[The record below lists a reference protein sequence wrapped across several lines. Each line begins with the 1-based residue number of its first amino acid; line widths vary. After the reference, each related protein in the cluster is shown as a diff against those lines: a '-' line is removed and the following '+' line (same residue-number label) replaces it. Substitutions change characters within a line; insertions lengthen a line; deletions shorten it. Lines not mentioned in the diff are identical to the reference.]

1 MIDRVKVILQCP
13 VSAAGVPALSRKRP
27 LVLSPFLGETVLAH
41 TLAGLSGEGA
51 KHICLQAGERTAE
64 VLRAV
69 GGGEIWGLKITGPDE
84 REFAGARR
92 FVLDSLPQAP
102 GLPLWT
108 SYSHWFD
115 AQMALLERMARQRVG
130 MRELSPG
137 VYVGLRTRLAPDARL
152 TGPLWI
158 GDNVF
163 IGPGAVVGPRAVVE
177 DDSYL
182 DDGSEVVES
191 IVGPATYA
199 GSFTE
204 LRRSFAWGRE
214 LLQLDTGSL
223 TEVQDRFL
231 LSDATP
237 PKFSLTRLWKQW
249 RQRFSTP

>member
-1 MIDRVKVILQCP
+1 MV
-13 VSAAGVPALSRKRP
+13 G
-27 LVLSPFLGETVLAH
+27 
-41 TLAGLSGEGA
+41 
-51 KHICLQAGERTAE
+51 AGEA
-64 VLRAV
+64 
-69 GGGEIWGLKITGPDE
+69 WGLRITGPDE
-84 REFAGARR
+84 RDFADARR

-102 GLPLWT
+102 DLPLWS
-108 SYSHWFD
+108 SYPVWFD

-130 MRELSPG
+130 MRELRPG
-137 VYVGLRTRLAPDARL
+137 VFVGLRTRLAPDARL

-163 IGPGAVVGPRAVVE
+163 IGPGAVVGPKAVVE

-182 DDGSEVVES
+182 DDGSEVVET
-191 IVGPATYA
+191 IVGPGTYA

-214 LLQLDTGSL
+214 LLQLDTGSM

-231 LSDATP
+231 LSEAVA

-249 RQRFSTP
+249 RQRLPIP

>member
-1 MIDRVKVILQCP
+1 MKVILQCP
-13 VSAAGVPALSRKRP
+13 VAVVGVPALSRKRP
-27 LVLSPFLGETVLAH
+27 LVLSPFLGQTALAH
-41 TLAGLSGEGA
+41 TLSGLSGEGA
-51 KHICLQAGERTAE
+51 KQICLQAGERTAE

-69 GGGEIWGLKITGPDE
+69 GAGEVWGLKITGPDE
-84 REFAGARR
+84 RDFAGARR
-92 FVLDSLPQAP
+92 FILDSLPQAP
-102 GLPLWT
+102 DLALWA
-108 SYSHWFD
+108 SYPVWFD

-130 MRELSPG
+130 MRELRPG
-137 VYVGLRTRLAPDARL
+137 VFVGLRTRLAPDARL

-163 IGPGAVVGPRAVVE
+163 IGPGSVVGPQAVVE

-191 IVGPATYA
+191 IVGPGTYA

-204 LRRSFAWGRE
+204 LRRSFAWGRD

-231 LSDATP
+231 LSEAAA

-249 RQRFSTP
+249 RHRLPIP